1 MNRPSIRFCTLN
13 FLGLCALACCAG
25 LVSQPAL
32 AQTGAATG
40 RAANASTAAG
50 ASPAADTL
58 FPLPPA
64 LAPQVA
70 FWTRVYAVYQT
81 SQAVI
86 HDSEHLDVIYSV
98 VDLPPDTSAVD
109 QLMRREKVKRGRE
122 DVIAVLDSLAGN
134 LSAPAPSV
142 LTREVKRAWGPR
154 GNPVVW
160 AAAKERVRAQIGQ
173 ADRFRAGVI
182 RSGAYLPHMAAIMEE
197 LAVPVEILALPHV
210 ESSFNPEA
218 LSHRG
223 ASGIWQWTR
232 PTGRQYMRIDR
243 LVDERRDPLLATRAA
258 GRILRDYHRE
268 FDSWPIAITAYNHGV
283 QGMRKAYAAHGTDF
297 AAIVQD
303 FEGPAFKFA
312 SRNFYA
318 EFLAA
323 LNVARNYERH
333 FGPLEPDPPLAFDAV
348 AIAKPVAL
356 KRAATLAGIEAADLA
371 RMNPA
376 LLGPVTSGKQ
386 AIPAGY
392 ELRVPAGRG
401 IAVARN
407 LDGAVP
413 RLAPAA
419 AREELAVYRV
429 KAGDTLSTI
438 ARRFNTDVD
447 SLLAM
452 NKLGSDHIKI
462 GQKLVVPSPTSMND

>member
-1 MNRPSIRFCTLN
+1 MNHLFIRFRALIS
-13 FLGLCALACCAG
+13 LGLCVLAGVVALGGEPLLADPGPAPAT
-25 LVSQPAL
+25 LQPA
-32 AQTGAATG
+32 
-40 RAANASTAAG
+40 
-50 ASPAADTL
+50 AADTL

-70 FWTRVYAVYQT
+70 FWTRVYSVYRT

-98 VDLPPDTSAVD
+98 VDLPPDTSAAD
-109 QLMRREKVKRGRE
+109 QLMRREKVKQARE
-122 DVIAVLDSLAGN
+122 DVIAVLDSLAKN
-134 LSAPAPSV
+134 LASPAPSV
-142 LTREVKRAWGPR
+142 LTREVKRAWGAR
-154 GNPVVW
+154 GNPAEW
-160 AAAKERVRAQIGQ
+160 TAAQERVRAQIGQ

-182 RSGAYLPHMAAIMEE
+182 RSGAYLPHMAPIMAEIG
-197 LAVPVEILALPHV
+197 VPVEILALPHV

-232 PTGRQYMRIDR
+232 PTGRKYMRIDN
-243 LVDERRDPLLATRAA
+243 LVDERRDPLLATQAA
-258 GRILRDYHRE
+258 GRMLRDYYRE
-268 FDSWPIAITAYNHGV
+268 FGSWPIAITAYNHGV
-283 QGMRKAYAAHGTDF
+283 EGMRKAYAEHGTDF
-297 AAIVQD
+297 TAIVQD
-303 FEGPAFKFA
+303 FDGPAFKFA
-312 SRNFYA
+312 SRNFYT

-323 LNVARNYERH
+323 LEVARNYERH

-356 KRAATLAGIEAADLA
+356 KRAASLAGVDAGDLA

-376 LLGPVTSGKQ
+376 LLSPVVRGKQ

-413 RLAPAA
+413 HRSPAA
-419 AREELAVYRV
+419 AASREALAVYRV
-429 KAGDTLSTI
+429 KSGDTLSSI
-438 ARRFNTDVD
+438 AQRFNTDVD

-452 NKLGSDHIKI
+452 NRLGSDHIEI
-462 GQKLVVPSPTSMND
+462 GQKLVVPGPTSMND